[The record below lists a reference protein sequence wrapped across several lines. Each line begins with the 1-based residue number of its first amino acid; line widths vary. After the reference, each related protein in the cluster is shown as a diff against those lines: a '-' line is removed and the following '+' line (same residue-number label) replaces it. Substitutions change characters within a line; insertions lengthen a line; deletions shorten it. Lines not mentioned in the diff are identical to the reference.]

1 MGFNPLQLLQ
11 VMRSSNNP
19 MGVLNQLMGSNPE
32 IGQAMRLIYGKN
44 SNQLKQTAMNM
55 ARERG
60 VNLEQLAS
68 EMGLRLPK

>member
-32 IGQAMRLIYGKN
+32 MGQAMRLIYGKN

-68 EMGLRLPK
+68 EMGLKLPK

>member
-32 IGQAMRLIYGKN
+32 MGQVMRLIYGKN

-60 VNLEQLAS
+60 VSLEQLAS

>member
-19 MGVLNQLMGSNPE
+19 MGVLNQLIGSNPE
-32 IGQAMRLIYGKN
+32 MGQAMRLIYGKN

>member
-32 IGQAMRLIYGKN
+32 MGQAMRLIYGKN